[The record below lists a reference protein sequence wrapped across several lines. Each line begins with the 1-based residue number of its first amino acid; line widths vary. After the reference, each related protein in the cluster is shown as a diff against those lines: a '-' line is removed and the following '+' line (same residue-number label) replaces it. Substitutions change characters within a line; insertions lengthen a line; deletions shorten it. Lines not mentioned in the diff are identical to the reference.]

1 MITTLSEIIVKR
13 IRSYRLCLVWTWI
26 IPHVFG
32 RGVCTGLTVLATV
45 GEVQPSLAQ
54 TSFQNLQYRWYTDEE
69 PCKDIRRSQTLG
81 FDDVRDKA
89 LFQNIAQIGANSYR
103 KMSDEN
109 RENFG
114 DAFGRVVING
124 GFGQAVKIN
133 SNQLIVPY
141 HVIMKATKDK
151 SGKTLGYTKGSD
163 TLGLVVQPK
172 NQSDKK
178 LLLRLPIDW
187 ETIEASNSMGPN
199 TLDLEGAV
207 PGTDD
212 WMILTFDDGVLDGM
226 SELPLLQSDPDVFE
240 RKLKQRGAGEIDPE
254 TQMTA
259 LSYGR
264 YLSKNSNTL
273 KLKESKYPGL
283 REINDLQIKEVMNR
297 RSSRVQN
304 LLITDADAH
313 GGESGR
319 PYIGRIVNSGIVGLR
334 AIHIGENCFAVD
346 RCKDGLGFDRTH
358 NSTRALLITEE
369 IVEASKRALE
379 AHRRKSNRI

>member
-1 MITTLSEIIVKR
+1 
-13 IRSYRLCLVWTWI
+13 
-26 IPHVFG
+26 
-32 RGVCTGLTVLATV
+32 
-45 GEVQPSLAQ
+45 
-54 TSFQNLQYRWYTDEE
+54 
-69 PCKDIRRSQTLG
+69 
-81 FDDVRDKA
+81 
-89 LFQNIAQIGANSYR
+89 
-103 KMSDEN
+103 
-109 RENFG
+109 
-114 DAFGRVVING
+114 RVVING

-199 TLDLEGAV
+199 TLDLEGVV

-226 SELPLLQSDPDVFE
+226 SELPLLQSDPDAFE

-319 PYIGRIVNSGIVGLR
+319 PYIGRIV
-334 AIHIGENCFAVD
+334 
-346 RCKDGLGFDRTH
+346 
-358 NSTRALLITEE
+358 
-369 IVEASKRALE
+369 
-379 AHRRKSNRI
+379 